1 MDREQNTPNT
11 QGRTRLIRGIVVYVI
26 LFSFVLLISNIKA
39 VNNWVSSVLAVI
51 RPVTIGLIL
60 AYLVNPFFRLFEKKI
75 LVRVRAPYFRRV
87 LSLILAYVLLF
98 LIVGLLVM
106 LIVPQ
111 LVRSIQNFISNFD
124 ENLTRLVS
132 PLNRLIESVNRRLPT
147 QEDGADL
154 IPYLDKVRISKGVND
169 LWNYLVYLFREQIG
183 FSSINRLLDF
193 LSRAASGLTN
203 FIFGLFISI
212 YLLFSKEKRYAQIM
226 KFRRAVFKESVNRR
240 ITHICTVADR
250 SFGGFLRGKILD
262 SLIVGGL
269 TFLACRIFQ
278 IPYALLVASIVG
290 ITDFIPVIGPFIGV
304 IPTALIILLADP
316 VKVIFF
322 LVSIIVIQQLDGNI
336 IAPKILGENT
346 GVSSLC
352 VMIAIIL
359 MGGLWKFV
367 GLLIGVPLFATVL
380 ELLDY
385 WLESR
390 LKERG
395 LPNET
400 EKYYAPN
407 MVTHSETASEKRRR
421 KQEEKRQARIASEET
436 GSGDLNLRER
446 IRLGTYR
453 LARKYHMFSDVS
465 EEELQRFAEEENALV
480 REHTEPTEEMPTGG
494 EAPHETIEEIFDEL
508 SAAEKDAESPAVS
521 STDERKEDNDQ

>member
-1 MDREQNTPNT
+1 MDSEQNT
-11 QGRTRLIRGIVVYVI
+11 QGRTRLIRGIIVYVI
-26 LFSFVLLISNIKA
+26 LFSAVLLISNIKA
-39 VNNWVSSVLAVI
+39 VNNWISSVLAVI

-75 LVRVRAPYFRRV
+75 LVRVHKPYLRRI

-132 PLNRLIESVNRRLPT
+132 PLNRLIETVNRRLPT
-147 QEDGADL
+147 QEDGSDL
-154 IPYLDKVRISKGVND
+154 IPYLDKARISEGVNG
-169 LWNYLVYLFREQIG
+169 LWTYLVYLFREQIG

-226 KFRRAVFKESVNRR
+226 KFRRAMFKDSVNRR
-240 ITHICTVADR
+240 ITHVCTVADR

-269 TFLACRIFQ
+269 TFLACRIFN

-316 VKVIFF
+316 IKVIFF
-322 LVSIIVIQQLDGNI
+322 LASIIVIQQLDGNI

-359 MGGLWKFV
+359 MGGLWGFV

-380 ELLDY
+380 ELVDY
-385 WLESR
+385 WLEIR

-400 EKYYAPN
+400 EKYYAPD

-453 LARKYHMFSDVS
+453 LARKYHVFSDVS

-480 REHTEPTEEMPTGG
+480 REHTDPVTESVSAGG
-494 EAPHETIEEIFDEL
+494 ETPPETIEEIFDEL
-508 SAAEKDAESPAVS
+508 SDEKTSGIPAVS
-521 STDERKEDNDQ
+521 PTDEGKEGDDQ